1 MATSVTVQNIST
13 TVQQK
18 WGWFVVL
25 GIIFLIGGFCAIAMP
40 LVSSIAVGIF
50 LALVLV
56 VAGIFQ
62 IWQSFSVQSWTGF
75 LWQLIIGIVMLLG
88 GIAIYMSPA
97 TGSIALTLVIAGV
110 FIAKGVFQIILGL
123 RLRPHDGWGW
133 ILAAGIIALLAGIMI
148 LTNYPFSGLWVP
160 GTLAGISLL
169 FTGWSYIALGL
180 AAKRIA

>member
-1 MATSVTVQNIST
+1 MSNVTVRNIST

-18 WGWFVVL
+18 WGWFIAL
-25 GIIFLIGGFCAIAMP
+25 GIVFLIGGFFAIAMP
-40 LVSSIAVGIF
+40 LVSSLAVGIF
-50 LALVLV
+50 LAAVLV
-56 VAGIFQ
+56 VAGVVQ

-97 TGSIALTLVIAGV
+97 TGSVALTLVIAAV
-110 FIAKGVFQIILGL
+110 FIAKGIFQIILGF
-123 RLRPHDGWGW
+123 RIRPHDGWGW
-133 ILAAGIIALLAGIMI
+133 IAAAGVIALIAGVMI

-160 GTLAGISLL
+160 GTLAGISLI